1 MNYVS
6 KLISKYKSLNIVV
19 KASLWFTICSF
30 IQKGISIITM
40 PIFTRLMS
48 TEEYGRYSI
57 YVSWYNIFIIFMT
70 LNVNR
75 ELFNKGLIEHD
86 KNKDEFT
93 TNQMGLLL
101 FLGATFTVLYL
112 LFHNIINSITGL
124 SIFLTSFLI
133 LEVISNGIISLWT
146 ARKRFSYEYKKIF
159 AVTIILSLLNPII
172 GIILVLI
179 SKYKVEAR
187 AISVVIAPFIISII
201 FLFIFAKRGKL
212 FSNVSWWKKAIF
224 GSIPL
229 LPHYLSLVLLNQSDK
244 LMINKFISSSAA
256 AIYSVA
262 HTAGL
267 LMVLVN
273 EALNNSFVPWA
284 YTKLKQN
291 KSRDIKG
298 MIKPFLYIVL
308 VVNLI
313 LIWISPE
320 CVKLLAAPEYKEA
333 IYCIVPIAVSVYC
346 TFIYTLFVDVEIYY
360 NGNIFVTIGSILAT
374 IINIVLNYIFIP
386 KYGYI
391 AAAYTT
397 LASYF
402 LTMIFHYIFLKVV
415 LKKNNVKQ
423 NIFDMKEIFF
433 AFTILSVLSIIALL
447 TFDHYILR
455 YSVILLLFALIILN
469 RKKVVNI
476 LKRIK
481 NEKKEGEIVEDT
493 SN

>member
-273 EALNNSFVPWA
+273 EALN
-284 YTKLKQN
+284 
-291 KSRDIKG
+291 KG
-298 MIKPFLYIVL
+298 NDK
-308 VVNLI
+308 
-313 LIWISPE
+313 
-320 CVKLLAAPEYKEA
+320 
-333 IYCIVPIAVSVYC
+333 
-346 TFIYTLFVDVEIYY
+346 T
-360 NGNIFVTIGSILAT
+360 
-374 IINIVLNYIFIP
+374 IFIHCISC
-386 KYGYI
+386 K
-391 AAAYTT
+391 
-397 LASYF
+397 L
-402 LTMIFHYIFLKVV
+402 
-415 LKKNNVKQ
+415 
-423 NIFDMKEIFF
+423 NINMDI
-433 AFTILSVLSIIALL
+433 S
-447 TFDHYILR
+447 
-455 YSVILLLFALIILN
+455 
-469 RKKVVNI
+469 
-476 LKRIK
+476 
-481 NEKKEGEIVEDT
+481 
-493 SN
+493 